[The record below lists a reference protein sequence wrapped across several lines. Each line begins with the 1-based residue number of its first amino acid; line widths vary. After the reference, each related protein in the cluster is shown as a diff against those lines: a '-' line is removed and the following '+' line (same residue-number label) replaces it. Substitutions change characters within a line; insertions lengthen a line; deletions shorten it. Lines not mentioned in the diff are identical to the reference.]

1 MSPCWLC
8 GAFWAADPDIAKTLK
23 ISAPYDMHID
33 IRQLRYFM
41 AVADSGHITRAAETL
56 GMQQPPLSQQIRA
69 IEAEVGAALFTR
81 HPKGVELTEAGRL
94 LQQEAGRL
102 LAEFAAMQERMQ
114 DFVHGRRGRI
124 AVGFTTSA
132 SAHAFTPAALR
143 LCRSRHPH
151 LQIAVSE
158 NNAAEITRG
167 VLDAR
172 LSCGFLRVP
181 VARPPG
187 LAFEELLQEDSVL
200 AVPSD
205 HRLAAGDPSRPV
217 PLKALQGER
226 LILVRRP
233 GAPGLYANLLAACA
247 RARVTVEPA
256 IEVEHMMTNL
266 NLVAAGAGVSIVP
279 SSMRGIHAQAVAYRP
294 LQDAARLRSPLTL
307 VFREGDCD
315 GPTGTFLA
323 LVREAAAE
331 CPG

>member
-1 MSPCWLC
+1 M
-8 GAFWAADPDIAKTLK
+8 
-23 ISAPYDMHID
+23 D

-41 AVADSGHITRAAETL
+41 AVADAGHITRAAETL
-56 GMQQPPLSQQIRA
+56 GMQQPPLSQQIRSL
-69 IEAEVGAALFTR
+69 ESEVGAALFTR

-102 LAEFAAMQERMQ
+102 LAEFAGMQERMR

-132 SAHAFTPAALR
+132 SAHAFTPATLR
-143 LCRSRHPH
+143 LCRGRHPG

-158 NNAAEITRG
+158 NNAAEITRD

-172 LSCGFLRVP
+172 LNCGFLRVP

-200 AVPSD
+200 AVPVD

-217 PLKALQGER
+217 ALKSLEGER
-226 LILVRRP
+226 IILVRRP

-247 RARVTVEPA
+247 RARVSVEPA
-256 IEVEHMMTNL
+256 FEVEHMMTNL

-279 SSMRGIHAQAVAYRP
+279 ASMRGIHAQAVAYRP
-294 LQDAARLRSPLTL
+294 LRDAAQLRSPLTL
-307 VFREGDCD
+307 VYRESDCG
-315 GPTGTFLA
+315 GPTGTFIA
-323 LVREAAAE
+323 LVREAAAKH
-331 CPG
+331 PG